1 MYLPLILLL
10 TYSRGIRKAY
20 KETFLTEMMVDAFK
34 QWHNLEN
41 ECGTSLMK

>member
-1 MYLPLILLL
+1 MYNFI

-41 ECGTSLMK
+41 ESGTSLMK